1 MSMVENAGNWNEL
14 VREQNIAKTVLFLG
28 LLREF
33 HPEREVFGP
42 EPTVEVV
49 APEPWPEPA
58 PVAAPA
64 PVRRT
69 INIRAL
75 NPIDTIARSACAH
88 FNMTLAALLSE
99 RRDRES
105 VRARHIVM
113 YLTKRLTTVSLPNIG
128 RRMGGL
134 DHTTILHGVRKIAE
148 RMATDQALFDDVAAV
163 QARAIAVDPALGAL
177 V

>member
-1 MSMVENAGNWNEL
+1 MSMVENNGNWNEL
-14 VREQNIAKTVLFLG
+14 TRERNVALSGKFLA

-42 EPTVEVV
+42 EPAVEVV
-49 APEPWPEPA
+49 APEPWPEPT
-58 PVAAPA
+58 PVAAPL
-64 PVRRT
+64 VRRT
-69 INIRAL
+69 INVRAL

-134 DHTTILHGVRKIAE
+134 DHTTILHGVRKITE
-148 RMATDQALFDDVAAV
+148 RMTTDQALFDDVAAV